1 MTEKPHFLAR
11 KIQDFQRAS
20 AKGFVCPFCTT
31 VENFQQ
37 EARLWE
43 HAKNSHPN
51 ELGISEKGDEV
62 EVRKQLR
69 LNATERAYVIR
80 LSTPHAMVGNIS
92 CKPQPRVRITPHS
105 AILTTMLFDVG
116 IRPFAG

>member
-80 LSTPHAMVGNIS
+80 LSTPM
-92 CKPQPRVRITPHS
+92 P
-105 AILTTMLFDVG
+105 
-116 IRPFAG
+116 